1 MSTREVNFP
10 KRPEVSRQTLFWTTS
25 MLLHEVYWK
34 SELWMRERQGDRFPF
49 LIAGWKFDK
58 EREEMLCSIMEGWIK
73 SKTIGSLKIT
83 RELWLG
89 PKFSDK
95 LNVEEDA
102 KETKPLFHFIQDEK
116 ELKLFWWKTK
126 DRVENWKIGPSDPW
140 QYWGLL
146 SLKT

>member
-1 MSTREVNFP
+1 
-10 KRPEVSRQTLFWTTS
+10 
-25 MLLHEVYWK
+25 
-34 SELWMRERQGDRFPF
+34 
-49 LIAGWKFDK
+49 
-58 EREEMLCSIMEGWIK
+58 MEGWIK

-116 ELKLFWWKTK
+116 ELKLF
-126 DRVENWKIGPSDPW
+126 
-140 QYWGLL
+140 
-146 SLKT
+146 